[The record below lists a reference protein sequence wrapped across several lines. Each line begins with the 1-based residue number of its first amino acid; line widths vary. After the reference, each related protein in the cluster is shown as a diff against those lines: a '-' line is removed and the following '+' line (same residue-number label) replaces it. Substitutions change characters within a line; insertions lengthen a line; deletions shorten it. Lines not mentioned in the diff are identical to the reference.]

1 MKKYVPF
8 DKRDDVDKEHVM
20 KVGSVTVYFR
30 KESDG
35 RGIREATRLLAAA
48 YEKRVTPAA

>member
-1 MKKYVPF
+1 MSYVPF
-8 DKRDDVDKEHVM
+8 DKRDDVDQEHIM

-35 RGIREATRLLAAA
+35 RALREATRLLAAA

>member
-1 MKKYVPF
+1 MKDVPF
-8 DKRDDVDKEHVM
+8 EKREDIDHEHIM

-35 RGIREATRLLAAA
+35 RALREATRLLAAA

>member
-1 MKKYVPF
+1 MKYVPF
-8 DKRDDVDKEHVM
+8 EKREDIDHEHIM

-35 RGIREATRLLAAA
+35 RALKEATKLLASA
-48 YEKRVTPAA
+48 YEKRVAPAA

>member
-1 MKKYVPF
+1 MKHLPF
-8 DKRDDVDKEHVM
+8 DKRDDIDHEHIM

-35 RGIREATRLLAAA
+35 RALREATRLLAAA